1 VAYNKINIMK
11 QEIEK
16 YCQECAAA
24 INVNAEICPSCG
36 VRQIS
41 IEPQNS
47 NELDLKQRSTTL
59 NSDEEVDLSE
69 AKSAQIMGILSVV
82 LLCCFGGVV
91 TIVLG
96 YLGMS
101 KGKSAIQEYESN
113 PGKYTLRSYNQAKSG
128 KLFGTIGLVLSI
140 LYIIALVIYLILV
153 FALGVAGGLQ

>member
-1 VAYNKINIMK
+1 MK
-11 QEIEK
+11 KENEK
-16 YCQECAAA
+16 YCQECGSI
-24 INVNAEICPSCG
+24 INVKAEICPSCG
-36 VRQIS
+36 VRQIP

>member
-1 VAYNKINIMK
+1 MK
-11 QEIEK
+11 KENEK
-16 YCQECAAA
+16 YCQECGSI
-24 INVNAEICPSCG
+24 INVKAEICPSCG
-36 VRQIS
+36 VRQIP
-41 IEPQNS
+41 IELPNS
-47 NELDLKQRSTTL
+47 NDLDLKTRSTNL

-101 KGKSAIQEYESN
+101 KGKSAIQEYERN

-128 KLFGTIGLVLSI
+128 KLFGAIGLVLSI
-140 LYIIALVIYLILV
+140 LFIIALVIYFILV
-153 FALGVAGGLQ
+153 FAIGIAGGLQ